1 MSLNAGFILQ
11 PITMLIRTLISG
23 LFLWLASAGG
33 VHAQNNPAQGG
44 AISDGDFAAWTPF
57 HFITDDP
64 FLAGTPPNVST
75 GRVERLAGGGNPGA
89 HLRFTHAFT
98 SGDTSWIGA
107 MKDDYSFDPREKS
120 EVLSLTVNADVNF
133 LNFGGVSWQLVVE
146 QDGKKYFTV
155 PWEQAGSGL
164 QTVKLRDLTPKDF
177 DTNPWADYSSS
188 GVQRDGNQPD
198 FSSNAAPMKFGFMF
212 GNHVPGQDKRTLTAA
227 VTLDNFKVVIA
238 PVPPPP
244 PPVVVVAPVQEV
256 AAIPPPQ
263 PQVVQPIEPVKE
275 AINWKV
281 VGLIALAVLI
291 LIAAAIIK
299 PFNDL
304 IVLRNLTKKAWA
316 DIDVQLKRRHDLIL
330 NYVETVKGYAKHE
343 RGTLEGVTQ
352 ARAAAVN
359 AGSIGER
366 AQAEQVLNATMRTLI
381 AVAETYPDLKA
392 NQNFQSL
399 NHNMTDTEGKIEKV
413 REKYNDVIFRYNTE
427 IQQFPRNIIAKI
439 FRFTER
445 EFFEFKGEAEREAPK
460 VAF

>member
-1 MSLNAGFILQ
+1 
-11 PITMLIRTLISG
+11 MLIRTLVSG
-23 LFLWLASAGG
+23 LLLWLASAGY
-33 VHAQNNPAQGG
+33 VHSQSSQALGG
-44 AISDGDFAAWTPF
+44 EITDGDFAAWTPF

-64 FLAGTPPNVST
+64 FLAGPPPNVST
-75 GRVERLAGGGNPGA
+75 GRMERLTGGGNPGA
-89 HLRFTHAFT
+89 HLKFSHAFT

-107 MKDDYSFDPREKS
+107 MKDDCSFDPREKG
-120 EVLSLTVNADVNF
+120 EILNLSVNADVNF
-133 LNFGGVSWQLVVE
+133 LMFGGISWQFVVE
-146 QDGKKYFTV
+146 QGGKKYFTV

-164 QTVKLRDLTPKDF
+164 QTVKLRDITPKDF
-177 DTNPWADYSSS
+177 DTNPWANYSSS

-198 FSSNAAPMKFGFMF
+198 FSSNAAPMKFGFLF
-212 GNHVPGQDKRTLTAA
+212 GNRVPGQEKRTLTAS

-244 PPVVVVAPVQEV
+244 PPPPVVVAAQVQEV
-256 AAIPPPQ
+256 VAPIAAPPPQ
-263 PQVVQPIEPVKE
+263 IVQTPEPVKE
-275 AINWKV
+275 PISWKV
-281 VGLIALAVLI
+281 VGLIILAVLI

-366 AQAEQVLNATMRTLI
+366 AQAEQVLNASMRTLI

-399 NHNMTDTEGKIEKV
+399 NHNMTDTEGKIEKA
-413 REKYNDVIFRYNTE
+413 REKYNEVIFRYNTE